1 MVVTMTEPLT
11 KPLHRLMNRFILLIL
26 LATCVTQTRAQDVR
40 RFALTNARIETVSY
54 GTLEN
59 GTLLIEGDR
68 IVALGTNIEVP
79 ADATVIDCAG
89 LTVYPGFID
98 SGTQLGLS
106 EVGSDP
112 RTRDFSETGDLTPH
126 VQALT
131 AVNPN
136 SALIPV
142 TRVSGVTTAL
152 AQPSG
157 GLFPGTAAL
166 INLYGYTPNQMLV
179 PDSRTVVLQFPITGR
194 RGGFDRR
201 SDEDI
206 AKAEKESMKK
216 LDDMWDR
223 AVLYARLDSTFDADP
238 STKRTTEYVPEVAA
252 LLPAVRGERPLL
264 IVVNRAAD
272 IEKAIAWVEKRDI
285 PLPVFSGVAEGWRV
299 ASKLAE
305 ADIPCLVG
313 PILTLPSRE
322 SDRYDRGYSNAALL
336 AEAGVRIAIRT
347 GETENV
353 RNLPFHAGFAAAYG
367 LGREA
372 ALRAVTLTPAEIFGV
387 AEDIGSI
394 EVGKRA
400 NVFVADGDPFEPATN
415 IRYVFIDGYNVALES
430 RHTKLYD
437 EFLHRAR

>member
-1 MVVTMTEPLT
+1 
-11 KPLHRLMNRFILLIL
+11 MNQSRRKVHALRIAQSAIMMLL
-26 LATCVTQTRAQDVR
+26 LAANTFSARAQETR

-54 GTLEN
+54 GAIEN
-59 GTLLIEGDR
+59 GTLLLEGDR
-68 IVALGTNIEVP
+68 IAAMGTNIEIP
-79 ADATVIDCAG
+79 ADATVVDCTG

-136 SALIPV
+136 SVLIPV

-166 INLYGYTPNQMLV
+166 INLYGYTPDQMLV
-179 PDSRTVVLQFPITGR
+179 PGSQTVVLQFPVTGR
-194 RGGFDRR
+194 RGGFDQR

-206 AKAEKESMKK
+206 EKADKEAMKK
-216 LDDMWDR
+216 LDEMWDR
-223 AVLYARLDSTFDADP
+223 AELYATLDSSFAANP
-238 STKRTTEYVPEVAA
+238 SAKRTTEYVPEVAA
-252 LLPAVRGERPLL
+252 LLPAARGERPLL
-264 IVVNRAAD
+264 VVVNRAGD
-272 IEKAIAWVEKRDI
+272 IEKAIEWVEERNI
-285 PLPVFSGVAEGWRV
+285 PLPIFSGVAEGWRL
-299 ASKLAE
+299 ATALAE
-305 ADIPCLVG
+305 ADIPVIVG
-313 PILTLPSRE
+313 PILASPSRE
-322 SDRYDRGYSNAALL
+322 SDRYDRAYSNAALL

-400 NVFVADGDPFEPATN
+400 NVFVADGDPFEPATQ
-415 IRYVFIDGYNVALES
+415 IMHVFIDGYNVPLES
-430 RHTKLYD
+430 RHTRLYD
-437 EFLHRAR
+437 EFLQRSR

>member
-1 MVVTMTEPLT
+1 
-11 KPLHRLMNRFILLIL
+11 MNQSRRKVHALRIAQSAIMMLL
-26 LATCVTQTRAQDVR
+26 LAANTFSARAQETR

-54 GTLEN
+54 GAIEN
-59 GTLLIEGDR
+59 GTLLLEGDR
-68 IVALGTNIEVP
+68 ITAMGTNIEIP

-136 SALIPV
+136 SVLIPV

-166 INLYGYTPNQMLV
+166 INLHGYTPNQMLV
-179 PDSRTVVLQFPITGR
+179 PGSETVVLQFPVTGR
-194 RGGFDRR
+194 RGGFDQR
-201 SDEDI
+201 SEEDI
-206 AKAEKESMKK
+206 EKADKEAMKK

-223 AVLYARLDSTFDADP
+223 AELYATLDSSFTANP
-238 STKRTTEYVPEVAA
+238 SAKRTTEYVPEVAA
-252 LLPAVRGERPLL
+252 LLPAARGERPLL
-264 IVVNRAAD
+264 VVVNRAGD
-272 IEKAIAWVEKRDI
+272 IEKAIEWVEERNI
-285 PLPVFSGVAEGWRV
+285 PLPIFSGVAEGWRV
-299 ASKLAE
+299 ATALAE
-305 ADIPCLVG
+305 ADIPVIVG
-313 PILTLPSRE
+313 PILALPSRQ
-322 SDRYDRGYSNAALL
+322 SDRYDRAYSNAALL

-400 NVFVADGDPFEPATN
+400 NVFVADGDPFEPATQ
-415 IRYVFIDGYNVALES
+415 ITHVFIDGYNVPLES
-430 RHTKLYD
+430 RHTRLYD
-437 EFLHRAR
+437 EFLQRSR